1 MNDINP
7 EQFMQL
13 IRGVTVIPLSITVLV
28 LLIQGTYS
36 HGPGDLPILV
46 KYFFQDTILA
56 NTQEARKHNYPGK
69 RSPIPSDASGTI
81 KNYEDKKT

>member
-28 LLIQGTYS
+28 LLI
-36 HGPGDLPILV
+36 
-46 KYFFQDTILA
+46 
-56 NTQEARKHNYPGK
+56 
-69 RSPIPSDASGTI
+69 
-81 KNYEDKKT
+81 